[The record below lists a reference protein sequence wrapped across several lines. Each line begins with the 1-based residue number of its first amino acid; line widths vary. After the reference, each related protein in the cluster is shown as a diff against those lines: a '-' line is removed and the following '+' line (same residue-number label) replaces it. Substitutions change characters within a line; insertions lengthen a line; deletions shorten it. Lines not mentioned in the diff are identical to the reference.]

1 MPGTSVPVSKH
12 ILKRPAAFLDFGG
25 TGLIIALARCG
36 RSGTFATDSEPN
48 MFLDVKELAVRKLRI
63 RKSYA
68 PGAVDY
74 HTSEFRQTEPLQVRA
89 TAELV
94 EGQIRITGELQTR
107 VEMVC
112 ARCLEPVTEEV
123 SREFDLFYK
132 PIATMTKEEQE
143 RLKLDDT
150 EIAFFEGEGL
160 FLTDVLAEQVLLAL
174 PMKAI
179 CRSDCRGL
187 CPQCGVNLNNEECRC
202 EAHVGD
208 PRMAPLSRLKQ
219 DWFKKQ

>member
-1 MPGTSVPVSKH
+1 
-12 ILKRPAAFLDFGG
+12 
-25 TGLIIALARCG
+25 
-36 RSGTFATDSEPN
+36 
-48 MFLDVKELAVRKLRI
+48 MFLDVKDLAARKIRI

-74 HTSEFRQTEPLQVRA
+74 HTSDFRQSEPLEVRA
-89 TAELV
+89 TAELL
-94 EGQIRITGELQTR
+94 EGQIRITGDLHTR

-112 ARCLEPVTEEV
+112 ARCLEPVTEDV
-123 SREFDLFYK
+123 AREFDLFYR
-132 PIATMTKEEQE
+132 PIASMTREEE
-143 RLKLDDT
+143 DRLKLDDT

-187 CPQCGVNLNNEECRC
+187 CAQCGVNLNNEECRC
-202 EAHVGD
+202 EVHVAD
-208 PRMAPLSRLKQ
+208 PRMAPLARLKQ
-219 DWFKKQ
+219 DWLKKQ